1 MAEGDGVDEF
11 EARAGGDAGGETG
24 NLGARPGELLG
35 QIKGGG
41 FPAGVG
47 AKAENHFAN
56 LVLLG
61 ALEQGG
67 NLQFIRSDAVKGGE
81 QSAKDVI
88 TALEGSGAFEAEDV
102 GRVFDNAK
110 EGGVAV
116 LVATNLAKPVFAKE
130 TALRAGLDLDLGL
143 LDRMG
148 EIFGGADRGGE

>member
-1 MAEGDGVDEF
+1 
-11 EARAGGDAGGETG
+11 
-24 NLGARPGELLG
+24 
-35 QIKGGG
+35 
-41 FPAGVG
+41 
-47 AKAENHFAN
+47 
-56 LVLLG
+56 
-61 ALEQGG
+61 
-67 NLQFIRSDAVKGGE
+67 
-81 QSAKDVI
+81 VI